1 MIQYV
6 ETVGLQ
12 EKITL
17 FFGIRKDLPCH
28 FWDKGSHE
36 YLYILRKNNLEKMI
50 VNLPPKPA
58 QLFEKPSKHC

>member
-1 MIQYV
+1 MRQYV

-17 FFGIRKDLPCH
+17 LFGIRKDLPRH
-28 FWDKGSHE
+28 FGDKGSHE
-36 YLYILRKNNLEKMI
+36 YFYIIRKNNLEKMI

-58 QLFEKPSKHC
+58 LLSEKPSQHC